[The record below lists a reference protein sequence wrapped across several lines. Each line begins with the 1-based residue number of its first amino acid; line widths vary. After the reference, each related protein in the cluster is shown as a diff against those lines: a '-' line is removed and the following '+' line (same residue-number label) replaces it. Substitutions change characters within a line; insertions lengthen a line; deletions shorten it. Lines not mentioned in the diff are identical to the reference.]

1 MPHYAVRASSTC
13 VSENNEGLRSTNL
26 RIEIG
31 SRKRAELRRKLGL
44 TAGGVIA
51 IRSAGFVFGHHRRS
65 TGGHVPDWL
74 AVQKGLPT
82 PTGPNAGAVCQL
94 LTERQSR

>member
-44 TAGGVIA
+44 TARGMVTILRGSYSGTIG
-51 IRSAGFVFGHHRRS
+51 AGREDMSRIGLEKCKRVCQGRRS
-65 TGGHVPDWL
+65 
-74 AVQKGLPT
+74 
-82 PTGPNAGAVCQL
+82 
-94 LTERQSR
+94 ERRRSVSATD